1 MMSPRVLTPLLC
13 CSLLGLS
20 ACGDDSPIV
29 EVDPGRQ
36 QFVVDFVDQT
46 LMPTLETF
54 ETSAGALRD
63 ATGAYAESQND
74 DTRAAAQEAWRATMN
89 AWQHIELFLVG
100 PAGSMTDVAGGED
113 IRDEVYSWP
122 LTNRCRIDQETL
134 EESYADGAL
143 LQAELVNV
151 RGLDAM
157 EYLLF
162 DADTENDCSPI
173 SAINMEGSWEA
184 MRANI
189 PARRAQYAATAAS
202 LIHATATR
210 LIALWRDGY
219 RDELVGPGDNYGTNQ
234 EALNA
239 ITDALFYLDTEVK
252 DMKLAG
258 VAGVAEVIGADTRES
273 LDANVS
279 IPNLRANLDAFALA
293 FRGAEGAM
301 GLEELLEAAG
311 AADLASRMN
320 VRIDAAVAEL
330 ASLSP
335 DIPTLVTAD
344 ERAMLPAYERVKD
357 ITDLMKTE
365 FIGILD
371 LELPARAEGDND

>member
-1 MMSPRVLTPLLC
+1 MLTPRLLSVSLS
-13 CSLLGLS
+13 SLLALS
-20 ACGDDSPIV
+20 ACGDDSPMV
-29 EVDPGRQ
+29 QVDPDRQ
-36 QFVVDFVDQT
+36 EFVADFVDET

-54 ETSAGALRD
+54 ETSARTLED
-63 ATGAYAESQND
+63 AANAYAASQND
-74 DTRAAAQEAWRATMN
+74 DTRAAAQEAWRTTMN

-100 PAGSMTDVAGGED
+100 PAGSMTEVAGGQD

-134 EESYADGAL
+134 EDSHADGAL

-162 DADTENDCSPI
+162 DADTENACSPI
-173 SAINMEGSWEA
+173 SRLNMEGSWEA
-184 MRANI
+184 MRASI
-189 PARRAQYAATAAS
+189 PERRARYAATAAS
-202 LIHATATR
+202 LIHTSATR

-219 RDELVGPGDNYGTNQ
+219 REELVGPGDNYGTNQ

-239 ITDALFYLDTEVK
+239 ITDALFYLDKEVK

-258 VAGVAEVIGADTRES
+258 VAGVAEEIGVQTRES

-320 VRIDAAVAEL
+320 AAIDAAVAEL
-330 ASLSP
+330 ARLNP
-335 DIPTLVTAD
+335 DIPTLVAAD
-344 ERAMLPAYERVKD
+344 ERAMLSAYERVKD
-357 ITDLMKTE
+357 ITDLLKTE

-371 LELPARAEGDND
+371 LELPDRAEGDND

>member
-1 MMSPRVLTPLLC
+1 MVQ
-13 CSLLGLS
+13 
-20 ACGDDSPIV
+20 
-29 EVDPGRQ
+29 VDPDRQ
-36 QFVVDFVDQT
+36 QFVTDFVDQT
-46 LMPTLETF
+46 LLPTLETF
-54 ETSAGALRD
+54 ETS
-63 ATGAYAESQND
+63 TGELEVAASAHAANQND
-74 DTRAAAQEAWRATMN
+74 DTRAAAQEAWRAAMN

-134 EESYADGAL
+134 EDAHADGTL
-143 LQAELVNV
+143 LAGELVNV

-162 DADTENDCSPI
+162 DADTDNACSPI

-184 MRANI
+184 LRASV
-189 PARRAQYAATAAS
+189 PERRARYAATAAS
-202 LIHATATR
+202 LIHTSATR
-210 LIALWRDGY
+210 LVALWRDGY
-219 RDELVGPGDNYGTNQ
+219 RAELVGPGDNYGTNQ

-239 ITDALFYLDTEVK
+239 ITDALFYLDKEVK

-258 VAGVAEVIGADTRES
+258 VAGVAEVIGPDTRES

-293 FRGAEGAM
+293 FRGAEGTM
-301 GLEELLEAAG
+301 GLEELLQANG
-311 AADLASRMN
+311 ASDLATRMN
-320 VRIDAAVAEL
+320 ERIDAAAAEL
-330 ASLSP
+330 ASLNP
-335 DIPTLVTAD
+335 DIPTLVAAD
-344 ERAMLPAYERVKD
+344 ERAMLPAYERIKD
-357 ITDLMKTE
+357 ITDLLKTE

-371 LELPARAEGDND
+371 LELPDRADGDND

>member
-1 MMSPRVLTPLLC
+1 MPTRYLSVFLSSL
-13 CSLLGLS
+13 SLLV
-20 ACGDDSPIV
+20 ACGDDSPMV
-29 EVDPGRQ
+29 QVDPDRQ
-36 QFVVDFVDQT
+36 QFVADFVDQT
-46 LMPTLETF
+46 LMPSLETF

-63 ATGAYAESQND
+63 ATSEYAANEND

-134 EESYADGAL
+134 EDSYADGAL

-162 DADTENDCSPI
+162 DADTENACSPI

-184 MRANI
+184 MRDTI
-189 PARRAQYAATAAS
+189 PERRAQYAATAAS
-202 LIHATATR
+202 LIHTSATG

-239 ITDALFYLDTEVK
+239 ITDALFYLDKEVK

-279 IPNLRANLDAFALA
+279 IPNLQANLDAFALA
-293 FRGAEGAM
+293 FRGADGAM

-320 VRIDAAVAEL
+320 TSIDAAVAEL

-335 DIPTLVTAD
+335 DIPTLVVAD
-344 ERAMLPAYERVKD
+344 ERAMLPAYERIKD

-365 FIGILD
+365 FLGILD
-371 LELPARAEGDND
+371 LELPDRAEGDND